1 MSKPTTIQTEIRVS
15 DVLAF
20 YGNRA
25 TSYFLCFNI
34 AKMLADKLEQHP
46 KWEKHV
52 TDNEMCFSEKNVTGF
67 KQSGFYYYDFMD
79 IFMNRSRFEEL
90 ILEQLQN
97 AINKYTTPPNGDWKI
112 LSHSEINFL
121 ADLAHMERRE
131 YREFILSNWLES
143 DPEAV
148 FVIEV

>member
-1 MSKPTTIQTEIRVS
+1 MSKPTTIQTEIRVA
-15 DVLAF
+15 DVLAL

-25 TSYFLCFNI
+25 TSDFLCFNI

-52 TDNEMCFSEKNVTGF
+52 TDNALVYGPFTLTRF
-67 KQSGFYYYDFMD
+67 KKSGFYYYDFMD
-79 IFMNRSRFEEL
+79 IFMNRPQFEKL
-90 ILEQLQN
+90 ILAHLEL
-97 AINKYTTPPNGDWKI
+97 AVNKYFPGPSGEWK
-112 LSHSEINFL
+112 LYSHAEINFL
-121 ADLAHMERRE
+121 ADLNKMERRE
-131 YREFILSNWLES
+131 FREELLAKMVEA

>member
-1 MSKPTTIQTEIRVS
+1 MSKPTTIQTEIRVA

-34 AKMLADKLEQHP
+34 AKMLADKLEQNP
-46 KWEKHV
+46 KWENHV
-52 TDNEMCFSEKNVTGF
+52 TDNARCFSEKNVTGF

-79 IFMNRSRFEEL
+79 IFMNRPRFEEL
-90 ILEQLQN
+90 ILAQLEL
-97 AINKYTTPPNGDWKI
+97 AVNKYFPGPSGDWK
-112 LSHSEINFL
+112 LYSHAEINFL
-121 ADLAHMERRE
+121 ADLNNMERRE
-131 YREFILSNWLES
+131 FREELLAKMVEA